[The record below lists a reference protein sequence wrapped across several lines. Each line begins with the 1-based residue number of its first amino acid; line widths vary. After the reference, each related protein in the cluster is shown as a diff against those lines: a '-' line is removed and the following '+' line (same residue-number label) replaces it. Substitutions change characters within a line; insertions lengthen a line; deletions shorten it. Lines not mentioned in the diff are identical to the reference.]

1 MALTQADFQQL
12 SSTGGAQA
20 VFDAAKNAG
29 MSLEQLAQV
38 GGVSTQE
45 MANLAQSQGIST
57 EQLGQIG
64 WSSPAPVAAPT
75 PPAAG
80 TPAIAGKTGQMDVL
94 TGQFKYYG
102 TPEYDSWLK
111 GITPEL
117 NAYGIAPSDYLKGG
131 VGATMMNNPLVA
143 NYSSDF
149 AANNEGRGGGQAWA
163 QGQGGL
169 LGYARNQGYTD
180 AQGYST
186 GLGNELS
193 GGLNNN
199 FRTYMNAQG
208 GKAAPGGVP
217 TAPVQGGQP
226 YRPPQQGYQQPSYQ
240 QPSYQQQPGYSPYG
254 NYRGFSGGYGRYGG
268 YGQQSMYPYQNY
280 GRQGMFGGTATSR
293 QPYTGYQAYQPYGG
307 NYRNGM
313 FGAPTMN
320 YNMRNRPMQQYSQ
333 SWSQNNPYS
342 FGGY

>member
-1 MALTQADFQQL
+1 MAMSPSEITALMSSGQSLESVANQLQNAGVSLEDVSKASGASVSDLNSIL
-12 SSTGGAQA
+12 SS
-20 VFDAAKNAG
+20 
-29 MSLEQLAQV
+29 
-38 GGVSTQE
+38 GGVSYGGYG
-45 MANLAQSQGIST
+45 AQ
-57 EQLGQIG
+57 
-64 WSSPAPVAAPT
+64 PAPTPVA

-80 TPAIAGKTGQMDVL
+80 TQAIAGKTGQMDVL

-102 TPEYDSWLK
+102 TPEYDQWLK

-117 NAYGIAPSDYLKGG
+117 NAYGITPDEYLKGG
-131 VGATMMNNPLVA
+131 VGARMMNNPLVA
-143 NYSSDF
+143 QYSSDF
-149 AANNEGRGGGQAWA
+149 AANNVGKGGGQAWA
-163 QGQGGL
+163 GAQGGL

-180 AQGYST
+180 TNGYNT
-186 GLGNELS
+186 GKGDELGGGISKTFQAYRDRNLS
-193 GGLNNN
+193 NPNYASGNQPGQ
-199 FRTYMNAQG
+199 TTKPG
-208 GKAAPGGVP
+208 APTP
-217 TAPVQGGQP
+217 TQSPTP
-226 YRPPQQGYQQPSYQ
+226 YRPTQGYQQ

-254 NYRGFSGGYGRYGG
+254 NQRGFSGGYGG

-307 NYRNGM
+307 NSRNGM

-320 YNMRNRPMQQYSQ
+320 YNMRNRPMQQYST